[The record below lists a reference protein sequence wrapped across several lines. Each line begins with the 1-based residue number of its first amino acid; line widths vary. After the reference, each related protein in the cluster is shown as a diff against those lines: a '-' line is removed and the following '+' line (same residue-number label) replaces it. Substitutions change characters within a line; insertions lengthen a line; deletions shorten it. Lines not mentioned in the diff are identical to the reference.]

1 MMDGTLNLHDYMTKN
16 YHLAVGESSLP
27 EAAGITVYQL
37 INSVTRVI
45 EFECT
50 FLYEA
55 IHTLAL
61 FEEKLQESMQHFEK
75 NLIKVP

>member
-1 MMDGTLNLHDYMTKN
+1 MAGILNLNDYMTEN
-16 YHLAVGESSLP
+16 YHLEVGESSLP

-37 INSVTRVI
+37 YNSVTRVI

-55 IHTLAL
+55 IHTLSL
-61 FEEKLQESMQHFEK
+61 FEDKLQEAIQHFDMDI
-75 NLIKVP
+75 IKVP